1 MVRHIAAQPAL
12 DLFTIHSRRCLPG
25 QYNFDWRPRM
35 VDPVKPDQN
44 GANRSKM
51 HVLSFSY
58 FHGLDKLT
66 LLFVLTFIPPLIL
79 SEPQPSA
86 RNTLVWRLELPDP
99 SDPSDD
105 LFDKRKAWLHL
116 EMKWR
121 LGNALVFGSL
131 CSHVAAWIY
140 LLRAQYRPVA
150 GFYDRMLADRLLLI
164 KLRAHDDADTFY
176 AERRETLMAQD
187 HDTFQ

>member
-1 MVRHIAAQPAL
+1 MPVTPWCGDWSFPTHPTPAM
-12 DLFTIHSRRCLPG
+12 SS
-25 QYNFDWRPRM
+25 
-35 VDPVKPDQN
+35 VDPQYGLGTMKPVYQLA
-44 GANRSKM
+44 GYRL
-51 HVLSFSY
+51 H
-58 FHGLDKLT
+58 
-66 LLFVLTFIPPLIL
+66 FIFQWI
-79 SEPQPSA
+79 SEPISL
-86 RNTLVWRLELPDP
+86 T
-99 SDPSDD
+99 S